1 MSDGRETRG
10 GFQST
15 LALIVSLIALVLAFI
30 AFERTGGKKDL
41 NLQLKDLR
49 TKIEVMKKETA
60 KRVDDIREETADAL
74 EKIGKVMKKD

>member
-10 GFQST
+10 GFQSS
-15 LALIVSLIALVLAFI
+15 LALIVSLIALILAFI

-49 TKIEVMKKETA
+49 AKIEEMKKETA
-60 KRVDDIREETADAL
+60 KRFDDIREETADAL

>member
-1 MSDGRETRG
+1 MSNGRETRG

-15 LALIVSLIALVLAFI
+15 LALIVSLIALILAFI

-41 NLQLKDLR
+41 NFQLKDLR
-49 TKIEVMKKETA
+49 TKIEEMKKETA

>member
-15 LALIVSLIALVLAFI
+15 LALIVSLIALILAFI

-49 TKIEVMKKETA
+49 TKIEEMKKETA
-60 KRVDDIREETADAL
+60 KRVDNIREETADAL